1 MAGWTDYDTELINSE
16 IVSSVQTG
24 RLEASCLENL
34 RSQYLSA
41 AECQNSVA
49 DILSPLKLLGKTP
62 ADVLPLT
69 LAGSVS
75 PNSCR
80 GCVRWQDSLQ
90 DCSSGRHPCE
100 CFTALDLR
108 RNLSLGDTC
117 LGRGRKECYRGGIL
131 HFGFCKTKKN
141 KESGRKNQF
150 CVQLR
155 QGSWDGQGG
164 KGSYITRNNSHVC
177 QQSPPVRSELC
188 LVWISFFL
196 IFIQR
201 ATQSEIIDKIPLST
215 GKAVAAG
222 GTFITAQY

>member
-16 IVSSVQTG
+16 IISSVQTG

-49 DILSPLKLLGKTP
+49 DILAPLKLLGKTP

-69 LAGSVS
+69 LVGSVS
-75 PNSCR
+75 PNNCR

-90 DCSSGRHPCE
+90 DCSGGRHPCE

-108 RNLSLGDTC
+108 RNLSLGDPC
-117 LGRGRKECYRGGIL
+117 LGRGRKEWYQGGIL
-131 HFGFCKTKKN
+131 HFSLWKMTTKE
-141 KESGRKNQF
+141 ESMRKKQF
-150 CVQLR
+150 RAQLR

-164 KGSYITRNNSHVC
+164 KCPCIYRNNPHVC
-177 QQSPPVRSELC
+177 QQSLLIRSELC
-188 LVWISFFL
+188 LVWTITFF
-196 IFIQR
+196 FFVQR
-201 ATQSEIIDKIPLST
+201 AMQSEIIYKIPLSPQA
-215 GKAVAAG
+215 K
-222 GTFITAQY
+222 Q

>member
-1 MAGWTDYDTELINSE
+1 MAEWTDYDTELINSE

-49 DILSPLKLLGKTP
+49 DILAPLKLLGKTP

-80 GCVRWQDSLQ
+80 GCARWQDSLQ

-100 CFTALDLR
+100 CFTALDLQ
-108 RNLSLGDTC
+108 RNLSLGDAC
-117 LGRGRKECYRGGIL
+117 LGRSRKECYWGGIL
-131 HFGFCKTKKN
+131 HFGSCKAKRT
-141 KESGRKNQF
+141 KESVRKNQLH
-150 CVQLR
+150 VQLR

-164 KGSYITRNNSHVC
+164 KGSYY
-177 QQSPPVRSELC
+177 
-188 LVWISFFL
+188 
-196 IFIQR
+196 
-201 ATQSEIIDKIPLST
+201 K
-215 GKAVAAG
+215 K
-222 GTFITAQY
+222 